1 MKKFLGILV
10 LGFLWCSNVY
20 AAKGD
25 GICGLQNTSLASMTD
40 SNISI
45 KIAAFVKVKDT
56 DKDNCK
62 KIIKILGDA
71 QKGNNKFEEYVKNI
85 TVEAKF
91 KSDIEIKMSD
101 FRLNWMQDYG
111 RANWG
116 FEAINDICAEMEP
129 YKLYLFA
136 NYGTNTVSKN
146 LFDKSLDN
154 DSAFDELVNFLN

>member
-10 LGFLWCSNVY
+10 LGLLWCSNAN
-20 AAKGD
+20 AARGD

-45 KIAAFVKVKDT
+45 KIAAFVKVKDTDT

-91 KSDIEIKMSD
+91 KTDIEIKMSD
-101 FRLNWMQDYG
+101 FR
-111 RANWG
+111 
-116 FEAINDICAEMEP
+116 
-129 YKLYLFA
+129 
-136 NYGTNTVSKN
+136 
-146 LFDKSLDN
+146 
-154 DSAFDELVNFLN
+154 

>member
-1 MKKFLGILV
+1 MKKLNGDKVRTKKLLGILV
-10 LGFLWCSNVY
+10 LGLLWCSNAT

-91 KSDIEIKMSD
+91 KTDIEIKMSD
-101 FRLNWMQDYG
+101 FR
-111 RANWG
+111 
-116 FEAINDICAEMEP
+116 
-129 YKLYLFA
+129 
-136 NYGTNTVSKN
+136 
-146 LFDKSLDN
+146 
-154 DSAFDELVNFLN
+154 

>member
-1 MKKFLGILV
+1 MKKAILIIV
-10 LGFLWCSNVY
+10 LGLLWCSNAN
-20 AAKGD
+20 AAKSD

-62 KIIKILGDA
+62 KIIKLLGDA

-91 KSDIEIKMSD
+91 KTDIEIKMSY
-101 FRLNWMQDYG
+101 FR
-111 RANWG
+111 
-116 FEAINDICAEMEP
+116 
-129 YKLYLFA
+129 
-136 NYGTNTVSKN
+136 
-146 LFDKSLDN
+146 
-154 DSAFDELVNFLN
+154 

>member
-1 MKKFLGILV
+1 MKKAILIIV
-10 LGFLWCSNVY
+10 LGLLWCSNAN
-20 AAKGD
+20 AAKSD
-25 GICGLQNTSLASMTD
+25 GICDLQNTSLASMTD

-91 KSDIEIKMSD
+91 KTDIEIKMSY
-101 FRLNWMQDYG
+101 FR
-111 RANWG
+111 
-116 FEAINDICAEMEP
+116 
-129 YKLYLFA
+129 
-136 NYGTNTVSKN
+136 
-146 LFDKSLDN
+146 
-154 DSAFDELVNFLN
+154 